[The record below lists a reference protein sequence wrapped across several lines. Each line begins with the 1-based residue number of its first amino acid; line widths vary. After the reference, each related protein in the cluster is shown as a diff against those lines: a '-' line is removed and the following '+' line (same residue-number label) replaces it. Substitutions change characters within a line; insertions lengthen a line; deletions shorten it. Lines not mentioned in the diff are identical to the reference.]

1 MGCLESGRGLDRGGG
16 TCKVRL
22 VFTLHPDI
30 AAASA
35 PLADLPLCEA
45 RLQNDAR
52 FVWIV
57 LVPRVAAA
65 SGIEDLTAADQAAL
79 LSEIL
84 AAGRAVRAAA
94 EALGRPVDRLNIG
107 VLGNITP
114 QLHVHIVGRRRDDS
128 AWPGPVWGSGPA
140 VACQAGVLAKAC
152 EAAKA
157 ALKPS

>member
-22 VFTLHPDI
+22 VFTLHADV
-30 AAASA
+30 AAAST

-57 LVPRVAAA
+57 LVPRVAAV
-65 SGIEDLTAADQAAL
+65 SGIEDLTAADQAAFL
-79 LSEIL
+79 AEIL

-94 EALGRPVDRLNIG
+94 EALGQPVERLNLG

-114 QLHVHIVGRRRDDS
+114 QLHAHIVGRRRDDP

-140 VACQAGVLAKAC
+140 MPYAEGVLAVAC
-152 EAAKA
+152 AAA
-157 ALKPS
+157 VAVLSAN